1 MYLAV
6 GVCVGYI
13 MINPVHAA
21 CVAVLYGHMCISE
34 VIKKLSCCRNTPVSP
49 LHNGDFDKIEHTHTR
64 QVLSTQC
71 SLAGILHPLLLLLSQ
86 RVFVRV
92 SGEGGG
98 GSDGGGGGG
107 GAHSWK
113 VVPQLEHF
121 GRLPVGGGVWLR
133 GTLTLKYK
141 HSFVKIK
148 QGLVDSTSTL
158 ASLLLSPIC
167 LLIEFASQMLVSTS
181 L

>member
-1 MYLAV
+1 MCSSSVWAH
-6 GVCVGYI
+6 
-13 MINPVHAA
+13 VHFR
-21 CVAVLYGHMCISE
+21 SD
-34 VIKKLSCCRNTPVSP
+34 KKTFLLQKHSSVSTTQWR
-49 LHNGDFDKIEHTHTR
+49 DFDKIEHTHTR